1 MPTILIVDKT
11 GNIKESN
18 IKQFSEDE
26 LYKKAGFK
34 SNNGF
39 QEFITW
45 DITINEVKYAVAL
58 YGKTT
63 GKANTE
69 NKYEFPPPADN
80 TLFFGNCIL
89 VNKVNHIATN
99 LTEKEW
105 TMIYEQLYGG
115 FEDLDDEND
124 ETEEDT
130 EEEEV
135 VLNIKKTKDGYV
147 KDDFIIDDD
156 DEDDIGGE
164 EEDDEEMVYKKK
176 KTEKKRKTAKQIK
189 LELEKNP
196 ETYLDCT
203 SELSEESY
211 V

>member
-18 IKQFSEDE
+18 VKQFVEEE

-34 SNNGF
+34 TNSGF
-39 QEFITW
+39 HEFITW
-45 DITINEVKYAVAL
+45 DVSINDKKYSITL

-89 VNKVNHIATN
+89 VNKVNSVAAH

-105 TMIYEQLYGG
+105 DTIYEHLYGG
-115 FEDLDDEND
+115 FEDIEEEDDE
-124 ETEEDT
+124 ET
-130 EEEEV
+130 EEEEI
-135 VLNIKKTKDGYV
+135 VLNLKKTKEGYV
-147 KDDFIIDDD
+147 KDDFIMDDS
-156 DEDDIGGE
+156 DENSLLEEE
-164 EEDDEEMVYKKK
+164 EEDVIYKHK
-176 KTEKKRKTAKQIK
+176 KTRKTAKQIK
-189 LELEKNP
+189 IEFEQVSEN
-196 ETYLDCT
+196 YLDCT